1 MKDEKIL
8 NEEILNDEEIEI
20 VSGGR
25 GGRTPHSREYD
36 GAVISGDIEFLMK
49 SLGYKG
55 PIIDA
60 WKEAGVTYT
69 GKEYLIGNEKISRK
83 DAYLYVMKKRG
94 WNDTAIKF
102 FDWENWTGGW

>member
-1 MKDEKIL
+1 
-8 NEEILNDEEIEI
+8 
-20 VSGGR
+20 
-25 GGRTPHSREYD
+25 
-36 GAVISGDIEFLMK
+36 MK

-102 FDWENWTGGW
+102 FDWEIGLAVGKKISKIFPLWWIFFALLKKFVIKL